1 MRKQNSRNFVH
12 VRCAMLQEQS
22 ITLGIPVNQA
32 LRLQER
38 GIIYETRTLPE
49 GSGVLVLD
57 PAFDD
62 LALAIPGAFLI
73 RS

>member
-1 MRKQNSRNFVH
+1 MRKQNSKNFVH
-12 VRCAMLQEQS
+12 VRCATLQEQS

-38 GIIYETRTLPE
+38 GIIYETCTQPE
-49 GSGVLVLD
+49 GSGILVLD